1 MNIVIPVINYKYK
14 DAIYNVKIIYKNI
27 KNTYIRV
34 SNDNEILVTT
44 NKNTKEIDILNL
56 IDKNIVSILK
66 MFERKKKTNK
76 ENYYLGKKY
85 NIIYVDTKFSIIEDY
100 IYVKDKKTLDKW
112 YSEQIKKI
120 YKERLD
126 TIYNKFI
133 EKIPYPNLK
142 IRKMKT
148 RWGVCNR
155 KSKTI
160 TLNYNLIY
168 YDINCLDYVITHELS
183 HFIEFNHS
191 KKFWAV
197 VYKYYPNYKEARK
210 ELKE

>member
-1 MNIVIPVINYKYK
+1 MINYKYN
-14 DAIYNVKIIYKNI
+14 DIIYNVKIIYKNI

-34 SNDNEILVTT
+34 DNNNEILVTT
-44 NKNTKEIDILNL
+44 NKNTKETDILNL
-56 IDKNIVSILK
+56 IDKNIASILK

-85 NIIYVDTKFSIIEDY
+85 NIIYVDTEFSMIEDY

-112 YSEQIKKI
+112 YSEETKKI

-126 TIYNKFI
+126 IIYNRFI

-168 YDINCLDYVITHELS
+168 YDIKCLDYVITHELS

-191 KKFWAV
+191 KKFWDV

>member
-1 MNIVIPVINYKYK
+1 MINYKYN
-14 DAIYNVKIIYKNI
+14 DIIYNVKIIYKNI

-34 SNDNEILVTT
+34 DNNNEILVTT
-44 NKNTKEIDILNL
+44 NKNTKETDILNL
-56 IDKNIVSILK
+56 IDKNITSILK

-85 NIIYVDTKFSIIEDY
+85 NIIYVDTEFSMIEDY

-112 YSEQIKKI
+112 YSEETKKI

-126 TIYNKFI
+126 IIYNRFI

-168 YDINCLDYVITHELS
+168 YDIKCLDYVITHELS

-191 KKFWAV
+191 KKFWDV